1 MSEEV
6 VNDGMGTVAAT
17 SDAASHYI
25 QDVNRSVATLE
36 ADPDTNSIAAGS
48 DVATLSLLGD
58 IAQWANIVALEQSPA
73 SIVITDTR
81 GAIEYVNPHFQRITG
96 YSAAEVLGQ
105 NPRVLKSG
113 YTSDEQYKVL
123 WEQISQG
130 EVWRGEFHNRRKNG
144 ELYWESAT
152 ISPIRD
158 SDGIIRHFI
167 AVKED
172 NTDKKRWELELIA
185 AKERA
190 ERSDRLKDA
199 FIMNISHEVR
209 TPLNVILG
217 YTELLG
223 MEVGPVLA
231 ADQAEYFQ
239 HIVRA
244 GKRLQRTIENIL
256 YIATLEVGEPIFERQ
271 PVDLI
276 SELFTLV
283 TDMRLLALEKQ
294 LILEFQNDIDT
305 AWILADPITLR
316 DALANVIDNAIKFTD
331 EGGVVVQAFRE
342 DGAICI
348 SVKDT
353 GIGIS
358 EEYAQSLFST
368 FSQEEVGTTRR
379 FEGLGLGMA
388 LTKKYLDINGATIR
402 VESVKSVGTTFWIR
416 FTEALAPFD
425 VFDQSTAVN
434 WAKI

>member
-1 MSEEV
+1 MNTNPKHWTDASGDPSPV
-6 VNDGMGTVAAT
+6 PTDAPPPALYFSPADG
-17 SDAASHYI
+17 
-25 QDVNRSVATLE
+25 
-36 ADPDTNSIAAGS
+36 P
-48 DVATLSLLGD
+48 SLPGEL
-58 IAQWANIVALEQSPA
+58 AQWANAVALEQSPA
-73 SIVITDTR
+73 SIVITDTN
-81 GAIEYVNPHFQRITG
+81 GVIQYVNPYFEKISG
-96 YSAAEVLGQ
+96 YCAEEVLGL
-105 NPRVLKSG
+105 NPRILKSG
-113 YTSDEQYKVL
+113 HTSGEQYKAM
-123 WEQISQG
+123 WETLAAG

-144 ELYWESAT
+144 ELYWESAS

-158 SDGIIRHFI
+158 EQGVIRYFI

-172 NTDKKRWELELIA
+172 NTDKKRWEFELIA

-223 MEVGPVLA
+223 MEMGPVLA
-231 ADQAEYFQ
+231 TDQAEYFQ

-256 YIATLEVGEPIFERQ
+256 CISTLEVGEPIFERQ

-276 SELFTLV
+276 SEIFTLV
-283 TDMRLLALEKQ
+283 TDMRLLAIEKQ

-305 AWILADPITLR
+305 AWILADPITLK

-331 EGGVVVQAFRE
+331 EGGVVVHAYRE

-402 VESVKSVGTTFWIR
+402 VDSVKSAGTTFWIR
-416 FTEALAPFD
+416 FTEALAPFE
-425 VFDQSTAVN
+425 VFDQSTAMN
-434 WAKI
+434 WEKI